1 MLLILAKC
9 KYHRMQFKL
18 IFEATCRLCDKQNTK
33 FPQVGNKM
41 YERRGNSMYETS
53 IHSIS
58 FCNDV
63 HIELPLQP
71 LAGESYPIKINDGD
85 EARLDVRAQ
94 GLWPSFFFVII
105 IVSVFFSLISMPYSL
120 LAELTVRTT
129 TKEFTINVTDDFTLT
144 CHELRILK
152 FPNFPNSVY
161 RDVSLSPIFLD
172 SHTVNFSTFRHFS
185 TFQTF
190 SKEVIRR
197 IRAFEGWCY
206 RRSPTLDTGKG
217 LNLHK
222 FKMVA
227 SPKLL
232 FISTIFSKPAPTKFL
247 LTNSEVGQ
255 KVTDFGGCLK
265 LDTPSRWAKT
275 AHERS
280 RYLIHQLF
288 RIASGA
294 PAPPGICEDIM
305 DAETKGGKSKVV
317 FSTDMYKDDSIK
329 SMERRSRGCG
339 EKRIIQGEN
348 TRRPENWKEFLS
360 NDDNK
365 QQLIALLLK
374 IWSSPECSR
383 KLQKRKLSPYGE
395 TDTRVVLY
403 CSFAEQEKDQF
414 VRVRSPDSDIFFILL
429 YYASNFNIRILFDTG
444 SGNRR
449 RLLDFNSR
457 RSVQFQATP
466 EIGNLLT
473 SGDLLINLICIKL
486 SSKCRGDTKTHFEGK
501 EELRAIQKQLKTVLQ
516 KDRVAYKIKIEKNF
530 TENNMKQIWKGMRL
544 MSGHS
549 NGNLNHPLANVLTN
563 SVIARSGRM
572 RVLPSFTKLVYFLSC
587 VVFNCFYIYNIGT
600 TPMLT
605 FDQPLYWKAK
615 TIIVH
620 EKEGSELKPIVL
632 NLDMFCQLNSG
643 LFVIRRSDR
652 LWAGLPSDLVI
663 EQVLMR
669 FLKTNGG
676 LTPLSRCPKIGDIL
690 YVHQR
695 DLMNKLKPKNVVS
708 GDLME
713 LMTNVT
719 PSLRKEQRF
728 VHQKSVIEGGDY
740 FFFAISPEA
749 KTDQFVI
756 LCTEK
761 QHPRIRATQNCA
773 ATGKIGL
780 AFVAACNNF
789 RGTSCNN
796 VSGGKSDVTLFA
808 SNSTT
813 IYCGIAE
820 TRDYINLNDSKQL
833 ENLEKEDLLSVVDS
847 FMILTSKTI
856 CSYFNEELQSWEVDG
871 MKPKSVEFDTLTCC
885 SNHLTT
891 FGSGFFVMPNTIDFD
906 YVFENASIVDNL
918 TIYVTVI
925 VSFALYLLLLVYT
938 RRKDNKDL
946 EKLGATPVTDNK
958 PEYKYLYEILVF
970 TGTKSNSETD
980 SKISFVLSGDID
992 DTGVR
997 SLVDKERPI
1006 FRRSS
1011 IDSFILST
1019 PRPLGLLKYFRI
1031 WHDNSGKGKTA
1042 SWYLDFIVV
1051 RDVQTGKKYEFIAHK
1066 WFGVEYD
1073 DGAIDRMLPVSGKDE
1088 VANFSHLFST
1098 TSNRNLRDG
1107 HLWLSIFLRPPRS
1120 RFTRAQRLSSCM
1132 ALLYLSML
1140 VNIMWYGSTPSKP
1153 TSGLKV
1159 GPFSLSPAEIGV
1171 GVMSNIIVFVPS
1183 LIIITLF
1190 RKSRPRKL
1198 RPSRITE
1205 ALKKQTKKIQKKKK
1219 FTFPWWCIIIAW
1231 MLTIACI
1238 LVSLFF
1244 LWAYGITTLCS
1255 IFLTQPLKVV
1265 LLALVFSMVCKNLD
1279 QDEDDADEDE
1289 EDPCLADDEEW
1300 LHAEMN
1306 TRRKRPPKLLNTA
1319 EMQSLREKREKEL
1332 EMYSIAKE
1340 VFAYLMFL
1348 WILLT
1353 LSYGNRDPSA
1363 IHLRQTLFN
1372 IFLKPGDSNIDY
1384 YKFVRNETKLYEWIK
1399 EAFLPELIVQEW
1411 YNGAP
1416 PNTLGGFSEDRTN
1429 FIIGVPIL
1437 RQVRVKEN
1445 TCTVHPVVWPVTEHC
1460 SGYGHL
1466 INEQEVDFREG
1477 WSDNKKAYPQYEFQ
1491 YQPAEKLKSL
1501 PFWGILDW
1509 YGGGGY
1515 VYPISHPL
1523 RGKLN
1528 YLRKDMDRLMKSN
1541 WIDKSTRA
1549 LFVEFGIYNAQV
1561 NLFSTVTIVA
1571 EFLPG
1576 GGIIPYD
1583 RIDVFRLQRYHT
1595 GFGLFILVCE
1605 VTFMLFV
1612 IYYTV
1617 HELKKCCKQKRNYLK
1632 SPVNLLGFAIVTI
1645 SWSAFVMFVQR
1656 EYLTYG
1662 ILDVFRKT
1670 NGTGYIRLQHV
1681 AAVDEVLG
1689 YLVAFLVFLGNL
1701 KFLNLLRFNKRLGIL
1716 SATLKECAAE
1726 LSSFGVCLLIVFLAF
1741 VQLFY
1746 LILGLHM
1753 ADYAS
1758 FITAVESTFSMM
1770 LGKFKFHSIMM
1781 VSPYLGPLVFFIF
1794 GLATSLV
1801 LINILLT
1808 IVIQTFEEVKRDFTK
1823 LPNDYEMVEFIFNRI
1838 RSVMGMQLKRKVA
1851 PVAATEKKPTNRIED
1866 LPKKVDK
1873 LISYINTMYL
1883 KKGDG
1888 YSKGLLKKKRNKK
1901 PEILESNY

>member
-1 MLLILAKC
+1 MC
-9 KYHRMQFKL
+9 GWSSDFK
-18 IFEATCRLCDKQNTK
+18 K
-33 FPQVGNKM
+33 
-41 YERRGNSMYETS
+41 
-53 IHSIS
+53 
-58 FCNDV
+58 
-63 HIELPLQP
+63 
-71 LAGESYPIKINDGD
+71 
-85 EARLDVRAQ
+85 
-94 GLWPSFFFVII
+94 
-105 IVSVFFSLISMPYSL
+105 
-120 LAELTVRTT
+120 
-129 TKEFTINVTDDFTLT
+129 
-144 CHELRILK
+144 
-152 FPNFPNSVY
+152 
-161 RDVSLSPIFLD
+161 
-172 SHTVNFSTFRHFS
+172 
-185 TFQTF
+185 FQT
-190 SKEVIRR
+190 
-197 IRAFEGWCY
+197 
-206 RRSPTLDTGKG
+206 
-217 LNLHK
+217 
-222 FKMVA
+222 
-227 SPKLL
+227 
-232 FISTIFSKPAPTKFL
+232 
-247 LTNSEVGQ
+247 
-255 KVTDFGGCLK
+255 
-265 LDTPSRWAKT
+265 
-275 AHERS
+275 
-280 RYLIHQLF
+280 
-288 RIASGA
+288 
-294 PAPPGICEDIM
+294 
-305 DAETKGGKSKVV
+305 
-317 FSTDMYKDDSIK
+317 
-329 SMERRSRGCG
+329 
-339 EKRIIQGEN
+339 
-348 TRRPENWKEFLS
+348 
-360 NDDNK
+360 
-365 QQLIALLLK
+365 
-374 IWSSPECSR
+374 
-383 KLQKRKLSPYGE
+383 
-395 TDTRVVLY
+395 
-403 CSFAEQEKDQF
+403 
-414 VRVRSPDSDIFFILL
+414 
-429 YYASNFNIRILFDTG
+429 
-444 SGNRR
+444 
-449 RLLDFNSR
+449 
-457 RSVQFQATP
+457 
-466 EIGNLLT
+466 
-473 SGDLLINLICIKL
+473 
-486 SSKCRGDTKTHFEGK
+486 
-501 EELRAIQKQLKTVLQ
+501 
-516 KDRVAYKIKIEKNF
+516 
-530 TENNMKQIWKGMRL
+530 
-544 MSGHS
+544 
-549 NGNLNHPLANVLTN
+549 
-563 SVIARSGRM
+563 
-572 RVLPSFTKLVYFLSC
+572 
-587 VVFNCFYIYNIGT
+587 
-600 TPMLT
+600 
-605 FDQPLYWKAK
+605 
-615 TIIVH
+615 
-620 EKEGSELKPIVL
+620 
-632 NLDMFCQLNSG
+632 
-643 LFVIRRSDR
+643 
-652 LWAGLPSDLVI
+652 
-663 EQVLMR
+663 
-669 FLKTNGG
+669 
-676 LTPLSRCPKIGDIL
+676 
-690 YVHQR
+690 
-695 DLMNKLKPKNVVS
+695 
-708 GDLME
+708 
-713 LMTNVT
+713 LMT
-719 PSLRKEQRF
+719 S
-728 VHQKSVIEGGDY
+728 
-740 FFFAISPEA
+740 
-749 KTDQFVI
+749 
-756 LCTEK
+756 
-761 QHPRIRATQNCA
+761 
-773 ATGKIGL
+773 
-780 AFVAACNNF
+780 
-789 RGTSCNN
+789 
-796 VSGGKSDVTLFA
+796 
-808 SNSTT
+808 
-813 IYCGIAE
+813 
-820 TRDYINLNDSKQL
+820 
-833 ENLEKEDLLSVVDS
+833 
-847 FMILTSKTI
+847 
-856 CSYFNEELQSWEVDG
+856 
-871 MKPKSVEFDTLTCC
+871 
-885 SNHLTT
+885 
-891 FGSGFFVMPNTIDFD
+891 
-906 YVFENASIVDNL
+906 
-918 TIYVTVI
+918 
-925 VSFALYLLLLVYT
+925 
-938 RRKDNKDL
+938 
-946 EKLGATPVTDNK
+946 
-958 PEYKYLYEILVF
+958 
-970 TGTKSNSETD
+970 
-980 SKISFVLSGDID
+980 
-992 DTGVR
+992 
-997 SLVDKERPI
+997 
-1006 FRRSS
+1006 
-1011 IDSFILST
+1011 
-1019 PRPLGLLKYFRI
+1019 RPLI

-1159 GPFSLSPAEIGV
+1159 GPFSLSPAEGRVPKYSLYHFDKIQSNAVRLINNSNLSKFSNHFHIGV
-1171 GVMSNIIVFVPS
+1171 VLLTYQIFTDISTD
-1183 LIIITLF
+1183 ITPGDQRYILGPM
-1190 RKSRPRKL
+1190 RRVRNTRQSYQDDDSDDSDSDSKDNQDPDDDGSGSAVQL
-1198 RPSRITE
+1198 VEGENSVNDHGS
-1205 ALKKQTKKIQKKKK
+1205 KKIQKKKK

-1244 LWAYGITTLCS
+1244 LWAYGITFGNEKTTQWFTSLIISTLCS